1 MHYEGQPLP
10 DGFRFSSDT
19 NTQWLDV
26 EGIKKFVAPFEEL
39 FAQGKLEG

>member
-19 NTQWLDV
+19 NAQWLDV
-26 EGIKKFVAPFEEL
+26 DGIKKFIAPFEEL
-39 FAQGKLEG
+39 FQQGKLEG